1 MNPRVLR
8 RFIMLMGGL
17 IVVAMI
23 ATLFA
28 DVTTSREPGDLA
40 TELGAQRL
48 EDGRYE
54 EALTYFSEA
63 LRESPDHRG
72 AIMGRA
78 HVFMKQ
84 EKYPDAVAE
93 LNYLIEYLTRTL
105 EPNDTTGRGALAVA
119 YHNRAII
126 RDRLGKYEQA
136 LADYISAIK
145 TDEDTVDEPGV
156 IHNILYGNANPS
168 SARKRAVYL
177 YEQLKLPPGKRLM
190 RVPEID
196 AQQRMRK
203 P

>member
-1 MNPRVLR
+1 MNPHVLR

-40 TELGAQRL
+40 TELGAQRF
-48 EDGRYE
+48 EDGRYD
-54 EALTYFSEA
+54 EALTFFAEA

-105 EPNDTTGRGALAVA
+105 EQNDTTGRGVLAVA

-156 IHNILYGNANPS
+156 IHKILYGNANPS

>member
-1 MNPRVLR
+1 MNPLVLR
-8 RFIMLMGGL
+8 RFIYLMCGL
-17 IVVAMI
+17 IVVAML

-40 TELGAQRL
+40 TELGAQRF
-48 EDGRYE
+48 EDGRYD
-54 EALTYFSEA
+54 EALTYFDEA

-84 EKYPDAVAE
+84 EKYPDANAE
-93 LNYLIEYLTRTL
+93 LNYLIDYLTKTL
-105 EPNDTTGRGALAVA
+105 EQDDLTGRGALAVA
-119 YHNRAII
+119 YHNRAIL
-126 RDRLGKYEQA
+126 RDRLGKYELA
-136 LADYISAIK
+136 LEDYISAIK
-145 TDEDTVDEPGV
+145 TDEETVDEPGV
-156 IHNILYGNANPS
+156 IHKILYGNANPS

-177 YEQLKLPPGKRLM
+177 YEQLKLPSSQRLM